1 MGVWS
6 LESVLTSRI
15 IPILPHG
22 GPIDDQKH
30 SEEETLKLML
40 DTKSPKEEFSHF
52 SAISQCYEHKKSR
65 KDQGGD
71 QGKKR
76 NDLLNRKSP

>member
-1 MGVWS
+1 
-6 LESVLTSRI
+6 
-15 IPILPHG
+15 
-22 GPIDDQKH
+22 
-30 SEEETLKLML
+30 ML

-65 KDQGGD
+65 KDQEGD

-76 NDLLNRKSP
+76 NDLLNRKGP